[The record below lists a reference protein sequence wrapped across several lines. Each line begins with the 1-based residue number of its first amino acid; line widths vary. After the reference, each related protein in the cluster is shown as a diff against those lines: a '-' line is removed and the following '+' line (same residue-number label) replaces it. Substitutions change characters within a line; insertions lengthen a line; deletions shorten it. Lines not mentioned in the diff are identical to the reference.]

1 MLDFFRQLLA
11 SDSLSPHGICLLW
24 RPELIWTHAISDA
37 LIGTAYFSIP
47 VALAYFVSKRPDV
60 AFTWV
65 FWAFAA
71 FILACGTT
79 HFFSIWTLWFPDYG
93 AEALIKATT
102 AAASVAT
109 AVALWPLLPQA
120 MALPSPTQLKVAN
133 AFLEERVRE
142 RDDALRALTR
152 ETAERLR
159 TEEMLRQAQ
168 KMEALGHLTGGIAH
182 DFNNLLTVVL
192 GNLET
197 ISKRSRDDNDAVA
210 RALRNATVSA
220 ERAAALT
227 QQLLAFGRKQSL
239 QPVPLSANAIV
250 DGVVGLL
257 ARTLGNDIEVTT
269 DLRPDLWTV
278 HADPHQLESALLNLA
293 VNAKDAM
300 PAGGTL
306 TIRTRNIPAAGPANR
321 ESRPGGEEFVM
332 IEVADTGTGMTK
344 DVKDRAFEPFFTTK
358 PVGQGTGLG
367 LSQVHGFVTQSG
379 GRVAIETRI
388 GGGTAIQLYLPRAA

>member
-1 MLDFFRQLLA
+1 
-11 SDSLSPHGICLLW
+11 
-24 RPELIWTHAISDA
+24 
-37 LIGTAYFSIP
+37 
-47 VALAYFVSKRPDV
+47 
-60 AFTWV
+60 
-65 FWAFAA
+65 
-71 FILACGTT
+71 
-79 HFFSIWTLWFPDYG
+79 
-93 AEALIKATT
+93 
-102 AAASVAT
+102 
-109 AVALWPLLPQA
+109 
-120 MALPSPTQLKVAN
+120 LKVAN

-142 RDDALRALTR
+142 RDDALGALRR

-269 DLRPDLWTV
+269 ELRPDLWTV